1 LAGGGLL
8 ELKRRIR
15 SVANTQKITK
25 AMGLVATAKFK
36 KVREKAE
43 KTTPYYTKFHESIN
57 SLALSPDVLSSRYF
71 TINDA
76 DLDIYVII
84 SSNTGLC
91 GSYNTN
97 VFNEALAQMEGNKV
111 KLITIG
117 EKAKSFF
124 GRRDFDIMHD
134 YTGFGDVITYKNAME
149 ALRPAIEEYEK
160 GKAKNVYL
168 IYTKFYNPVKI
179 KVETIKVLPF
189 EKPEGKQEERLFEPS
204 PKEVFDYVLP
214 KYLSTTMY
222 YALVNSVA
230 SEITSRMNA
239 MDNAT
244 KNANEILDALKLKFN
259 RARQGNITQEITEIV
274 GGAEVLKD

>member
-15 SVANTQKITK
+15 SVANTQKITR

-43 KTTPYYTKFHESIN
+43 KTAPYYTKFHESIN
-57 SLALSPDVLSSRYF
+57 SLALSPDVLSSKYF
-71 TINDA
+71 TINNA

-97 VFNEALAQMEGNKV
+97 VFNEALAQMKGNNV

-124 GRRDFDIMHD
+124 GRRDFDIMYD
-134 YTGFGDVITYKNAME
+134 YTGFGDVITYKSAIE

-244 KNANEILDALKLKFN
+244 KNANEILDALKLKYN